1 MKRKELFD
9 LLVNESKIKKW
20 SSFFGKESLEYV
32 KRIGVHVMEV
42 AILKKIWLICR
53 KRESRLKSR
62 YGDYLNLEVI
72 TKGIYK
78 INFEG
83 KILHKC

>member
-9 LLVNESKIKKW
+9 LLVNECKIKKW
-20 SSFFGKESLEYV
+20 NSYFGKESIEYV

-42 AILKKIWLICR
+42 ANLKKRWLICR
-53 KRESRLKSR
+53 KNESRLKSR
-62 YGDYLNLEVI
+62 YGEYLNLEVI

-83 KILHKC
+83 KILHEC

>member
-9 LLVNESKIKKW
+9 LLVNECQIKKW
-20 SSFFGKESLEYV
+20 NSHFGKESIEYM

-42 AILKKIWLICR
+42 ANLKKRWLICR
-53 KRESRLKSR
+53 KNESRLKSR
-62 YGDYLNLEVI
+62 YGEYLNLEVI